1 MFREIIEKLWY
12 NKPITDFWIVGPG
25 TAKRLWDRGITTM
38 GGIAHCSLDRIY
50 DWFGIDGELLYDHA
64 WGREPTTIADVKA
77 YNSKGKSLSSSQVLM
92 ADYSCAAAEIIVKEM
107 MDQLC
112 LDMTAKKL
120 ATDSVSLFI
129 GYSYT
134 YGVPGVGGTAQL
146 TAETNAASVILPA
159 IGALYRRIVNPAY
172 GIRRVC
178 LSCNN
183 VVEDHGTFQLNMFED
198 ASKQLRSKALQEA
211 MLGIRAKYGKNSILR
226 GISYTPESTA
236 RERNNQIGGH
246 KA

>member
-1 MFREIIEKLWY
+1 MR
-12 NKPITDFWIVGPG
+12 
-25 TAKRLWDRGITTM
+25 
-38 GGIAHCSLDRIY
+38 
-50 DWFGIDGELLYDHA
+50 
-64 WGREPTTIADVKA
+64 
-77 YNSKGKSLSSSQVLM
+77 
-92 ADYSCAAAEIIVKEM
+92 DYKYSEAEIIAKEM

-112 LDMTAKKL
+112 LDMAAKKL
-120 ATDSVSLFI
+120 ATDSVSLYI

-146 TAETNAASVILPA
+146 SSETNAASVILPA

-183 VVEDHGTFQLNMFED
+183 VVADHGNLQLNMFED
-198 ASKQLRSKALQEA
+198 ATKQLRNKALQEA
-211 MLGIRAKYGKNSILR
+211 MLEIRYKYGKNSILR
-226 GISYTPESTA
+226 GISYTPASTA

-246 KA
+246 KSGNEDSKGTHAKVKTG

>member
-1 MFREIIEKLWY
+1 M
-12 NKPITDFWIVGPG
+12 
-25 TAKRLWDRGITTM
+25 
-38 GGIAHCSLDRIY
+38 
-50 DWFGIDGELLYDHA
+50 
-64 WGREPTTIADVKA
+64 ADVKA
-77 YNSKGKSLSSSQVLM
+77 YKSKSKSLSSSQVLFR
-92 ADYSCAAAEIIVKEM
+92 DYKYNEGETIAKEM

-112 LDMTAKKL
+112 LDMAAKKL
-120 ATDSVSLFI
+120 ATDSVSLYI

-146 TAETNAASVILPA
+146 SSETNAASVILPA
-159 IGALYRRIVNPAY
+159 IAMLYRRMVNPAY

-183 VVEDHGTFQLNMFED
+183 VVADHGNLQLNMFED
-198 ASKQLRSKALQEA
+198 ATKQLRNKALQET

-236 RERNNQIGGH
+236 RERNGFIGGH
-246 KA
+246 KSGSEDCKSTNAQVQTG